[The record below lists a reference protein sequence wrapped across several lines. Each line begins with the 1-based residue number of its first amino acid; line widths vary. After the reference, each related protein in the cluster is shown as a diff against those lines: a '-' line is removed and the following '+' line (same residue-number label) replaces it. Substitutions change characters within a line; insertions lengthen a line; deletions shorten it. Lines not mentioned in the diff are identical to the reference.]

1 MDRVGSGVETM
12 REASVVQLAGRLT
25 LETIVR
31 FPLVVIAHCWAMFR
45 FTTSTDTSNRRATS
59 TTDRPS

>member
-1 MDRVGSGVETM
+1 VSAAAKGGAERI
-12 REASVVQLAGRLT
+12 AVVTGGAGA
-25 LETIVR
+25 IVR

-59 TTDRPS
+59 STDRPS